1 MEGIMKKVL
10 VLVLLVFVIV
20 SSAFSRSI
28 KPFYEI
34 YNPENTSFSLDEDE
48 RIIKVF
54 FDYFPEDNEF
64 FKTALPKESRAV
76 NLLKEAFSLTEE
88 ELSLKENAVFIG
100 LGRSFFISY
109 TYEISI
115 ESLNW
120 IMDAERTY

>member
-1 MEGIMKKVL
+1 MRKILM
-10 VLVLLVFVIV
+10 LVLLVVLV
-20 SSAFSRSI
+20 SSSVFSKSV

-34 YNPENTSFSLDEDE
+34 YNPENASFSVDEDE

-54 FDYFPEDNEF
+54 FNFSPEDNEF
-64 FKTALPKESRAV
+64 FKTAVPSEARV
-76 NLLKEAFSLTEE
+76 FELLKEGFSLTEE

-109 TYEISI
+109 TYEISK

-120 IMDAERTY
+120 IMDLQKS